1 MIEEDDDQMTKADE
15 IFEKHIGS
23 NAALGYIRIETEDVI
38 DAINEALVTGRKE
51 LLIAFKTWEIEN
63 DIKNLLPEQL
73 VDFYLD
79 DISGIDN
86 P

>member
-1 MIEEDDDQMTKADE
+1 MIEDDDQMTKADE
-15 IFEKHIGS
+15 IFERHVGL
-23 NAALGYIRIETEDVI
+23 NAELGYIPIERKDVV

-51 LLIAFKTWEIEN
+51 LLIAFKTWEIKTDTEN
-63 DIKNLLPEQL
+63 LFPEQL

-79 DISGIDN
+79 EVSGSDT